1 MHDPD
6 LIIPV
11 YLNQRFVFDLVAM
24 LQDGI
29 ATVTKVVK
37 TEG

>member
-11 YLNQRFVFDLVAM
+11 YLNQRLLCSAWGPCRWMM
-24 LQDGI
+24 LF
-29 ATVTKVVK
+29 
-37 TEG
+37 